1 MQTLGVLQG
10 SVWCR
15 WLDQGFGKTPLI
27 LSGQAEDGMLL
38 NGSLGGIWAV
48 LAARQPH
55 ALPRAGCLQHG
66 VFYCGHRFKENRT
79 ESPRYPVHPAGR
91 G

>member
-27 LSGQAEDGMLL
+27 LSGQAQDGLLL
-38 NGSLGGIWAV
+38 NGALGGIMGGADDKIRE
-48 LAARQPH
+48 AAP
-55 ALPRAGCLQHG
+55 LQ
-66 VFYCGHRFKENRT
+66 FRR
-79 ESPRYPVHPAGR
+79 PLQR
-91 G
+91 GIDACRKACFEA